1 MSLVDVL
8 ALCNFCIM
16 ANVLDY
22 NTYSFLDLP
31 HGQKATAKHMHLR
44 VLYDYNAL
52 DPERR
57 RHFSYIRGLAM
68 NLIHWISCH
77 YDVTSV
83 DKASNPANQS
93 IDFVRDFAGQYL
105 TRQAYVVL
113 NYKTLAEEQEVLGIW
128 NCKAADV
135 QRQLELLFDGKED
148 LYGPVDF
155 EDPNLDL
162 YTSMGFGHYKYQVTA
177 KTTPLP
183 FKGIYIGQVHF
194 LI

>member
-1 MSLVDVL
+1 
-8 ALCNFCIM
+8 M

-31 HGQKATAKHMHLR
+31 HGQKATAKHMRLR